1 MVRNKKSSLVLSSAL
16 ALASL
21 TSLTPLASLASLAGC
36 LAEEGGASGG
46 DRATTGRVEVPLT
59 RVADDGTIYR
69 LQGVRLALS
78 GSGGARIVEADDG
91 AATLSFEAEAGVLS
105 AKLLDG
111 WSLEQSGDGGA
122 TFSAVGAVL
131 ASLNPMVLAISP
143 NSYATLSFE
152 FLLRNP
158 SGTVD
163 VRFFVEQVSG
173 QINALVFPREATG
186 RLAPYRFSQL
196 GMALYYKGSSYHL
209 PSPDGPALVTWSW
222 TTGLEIYD
230 DRLGL
235 LSEELAPRMS
245 GYALHFEVAAR
256 EDGTQLL
263 SGDFTN
269 NHQPDDPALSFSGS
283 ELWQPLPLN
292 ETGYPVPG
300 PLLGQVP
307 FSISLADEEGSTMS
321 GVMNLQSL
329 PASYLPGSSASRA
342 ELGAVLGSEIA
353 PELGA
358 ANGS

>member
-1 MVRNKKSSLVLSSAL
+1 MVRNKKASLALSSAL
-16 ALASL
+16 ALAAL
-21 TSLTPLASLASLAGC
+21 TSLASLTSLAGC
-36 LAEEGGASGG
+36 LAEEGGAGGG
-46 DRATTGRVEVPLT
+46 DRATTARVQVPLT

-69 LQGVRLALS
+69 LKGVRLALS

-91 AATLSFEAEAGVLS
+91 AATFSFEAEAGVLS

-111 WSLEQSGDGGA
+111 WSLEKSGDGGA

-143 NSYATLSFE
+143 NSYATLTFE

-158 SGTVD
+158 NGTVD
-163 VRFFVEQVSG
+163 VLFLAERVSG
-173 QINALVFPREATG
+173 QLNALVFPQEATG

-196 GMALYYKGSSYHL
+196 GMALYYKGSSFHL

-256 EDGTQLL
+256 QDGTQLV

-269 NHQPDDPALSFSGS
+269 NHQPDDPALSFAGS
-283 ELWQPLPLN
+283 QLWQPLPLN
-292 ETGYPVPG
+292 DNGYPVPG

-307 FSISLADEEGSTMS
+307 FSLSLADEEGSTMS
-321 GVMNLQSL
+321 GVMNLQYL
-329 PASYLPGSSASRA
+329 PAAYLPGSAA
-342 ELGAVLGSEIA
+342 DGS
-353 PELGA
+353 
-358 ANGS
+358 